1 MADTELEELWTEFHG
16 FVNMSGHELRTWL
29 LTEAS
34 DEEGFHLAPDAAD
47 RGLGRRVLDV
57 LDKRKA
63 DLTADDVE
71 VMEKTVGRTRRLL
84 AERPPNAENDT
95 TWRHA
100 LMDLGHDPLKP
111 SSPRGEADTRG

>member
-1 MADTELEELWTEFHG
+1 MADTELDALWTEFHG

-34 DEEGFHLAPDAAD
+34 GEEGFRVAPDAAD

-57 LDKRKA
+57 LEKRKA
-63 DLTADDVE
+63 DLTADDID
-71 VMEKTVGRTRRLL
+71 VMDKAAGHTRRLL
-84 AERPPNAENDT
+84 AERPPGEANDPA
-95 TWRHA
+95 WRHA

-111 SSPRGEADTRG
+111 SSPRGEAEPL